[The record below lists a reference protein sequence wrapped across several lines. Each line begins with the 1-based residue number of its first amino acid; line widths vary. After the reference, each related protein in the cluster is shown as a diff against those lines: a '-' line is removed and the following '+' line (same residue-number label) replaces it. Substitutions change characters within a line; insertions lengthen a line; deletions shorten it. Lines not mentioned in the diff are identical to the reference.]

1 MNSNKKTARILEDV
15 KINVK
20 LKLSALWATLMF
32 IFVYVDIM
40 GKYEPGHLENAI
52 AGEVA
57 GFPIT
62 QGFLL
67 IGVIMMMIPSLMI
80 FLSVTLKPKVNRW
93 ANIIVAILQIFIVVG
108 ALFIGESLIY
118 YIFGSIVEVVL
129 LSLIIWYAWN
139 WPKQEG

>member
-57 GFPIT
+57 GFSIT

-80 FLSVTLKPKVNRW
+80 FLSATLKPKVNRW

>member
-1 MNSNKKTARILEDV
+1 V

-67 IGVIMMMIPSLMI
+67 IGVIMMMIPSLMV
-80 FLSVTLKPKVNRW
+80 FLSIALKPKVNRW
-93 ANIIVAILQIFIVVG
+93 VNIIVGIFQIIVV
-108 ALFIGESLIY
+108 L
-118 YIFGSIVEVVL
+118 GSF
-129 LSLIIWYAWN
+129 
-139 WPKQEG
+139 